1 MTDQELDNLM
11 RRVLMDAIR
20 KDEEDA
26 TEEIESFI
34 PSRKHQR
41 QMKEMLKDPLKW
53 MRNKTRPV
61 WKMIVQKVAVVL
73 LIASVSLGGVMAI
86 SPTVRAAVIQ
96 WVTEWYE
103 THIVYRYFSEQPQM
117 EDIFHFTIQG
127 VPQGYEEVE
136 RVELPSSGSV
146 VYEAE
151 NGEVI
156 YFDYAYMHQGSGTF
170 VALDGENVEN
180 VTIAGMTGQCFLSDV
195 EGNFNTLT
203 WIDEEYNVQFIIDC
217 ALEVDDLILMAESV
231 RPIKK

>member
-41 QMKEMLKDPLKW
+41 QMREMLKDPLKW

-73 LIASVSLGGVMAI
+73 LIISVSLGGVMAI

-103 THIVYRYFSEQPQM
+103 TFIVYRYFSEQPQM

-146 VYEAE
+146 VYEAG

-203 WIDEEYNVQFIIDC
+203 WIDEEYNVQFIIDS